1 MNGRDDNLKQL
12 SNLLDP
18 YMFAKILEKNYS
30 DRTLDFISSYAPTA
44 VVFAS
49 TRYSPRTV
57 DELIHACDTRLID
70 NFDVMQIAHSSV
82 NSNRNERDLVAF
94 LESIDKELPRRTAV
108 NLFVAENDTQ
118 KTYRELA
125 EFVKSGAYY
134 AGDKGLFLDPGLARE
149 MAALGLTLTSEYSG
163 EHLSTFKDIDAALAE
178 GDRMRFDDHRM
189 AAAIFKKMEQPDWL
203 RFSEYLKSNMG
214 ENIGKLTPYILEQK
228 YSDFQVNRDM
238 SKLADKVAGE
248 YEQYI
253 ADLKQGDPDRII
265 KSAYEIYN
273 KDYIVDFCNTNM
285 TSLSPDDL
293 QVLLDTDNV
302 LDEIYQEW
310 DTMTQLHGVA
320 EIDTAIED
328 TAYRLRTAQA
338 VKQMME
344 QKQKQELSESKVIAD
359 KPGIPK
365 PAKHRGR

>member
-1 MNGRDDNLKQL
+1 MNSRDDNLKLL

-18 YMFAKILEKNYS
+18 YMFAKILEKNYL

-49 TRYSPRTV
+49 TRYSSRTV

-82 NSNRNERDLVAF
+82 NSNRNERDLGAF
-94 LESIDKELPRRTAV
+94 LESIDRELPRRTAV

-118 KTYRELA
+118 KTYRELS

-134 AGDKGLFLDPGLARE
+134 AGDKGLLLDPGLARE
-149 MAALGLTLTSEYSG
+149 MAALGMTLTSEYNG
-163 EHLSTFKDIDAALAE
+163 EHLTTFKDIDAALAE
-178 GDRMRFDDHRM
+178 GDRMRFDDYRL

-203 RFSEYLKSNMG
+203 RFSEYLKSNLG
-214 ENIGKLTPYILEQK
+214 ENIGKLTPYILDQK
-228 YSDFQVNRDM
+228 YSDFQVNKGM

-253 ADLKQGDPDRII
+253 ADLKQGDPDMII

-310 DTMTQLHGVA
+310 DTMTQLNGVA
-320 EIDTAIED
+320 EIETAIED
-328 TAYRLRTAQA
+328 TAYRLRSAKA
-338 VKQMME
+338 VKQVME
-344 QKQKQELSESKVIAD
+344 QKQKPEQQEV
-359 KPGIPK
+359 KPVVVKPTKPK
-365 PAKHRGR
+365 KKGGAR